1 MIWMLFTTWFE
12 CHLRRDL
19 YAVYDTIWLLF
30 TILSEFYLRHDLK
43 IIDYMSHDIKAID
56 EVI

>member
-1 MIWMLFTTWFE
+1 MPFTT